1 MRRYFANRAQ
11 RVIAPEFLS
20 KRVKSSVPII
30 LDQYEA
36 SCRIRLEGEIN
47 ISSAA
52 ELKKLLLEALSS
64 GKEIRLDM
72 ERATEL
78 DVTAL
83 QLVWAVERE
92 AKASGVTFVRV
103 VPPQVIAVACGE
115 AGFEMFPILADPN

>member
-1 MRRYFANRAQ
+1 MSITCEQNESSCLF
-11 RVIAPEFLS
+11 RV
-20 KRVKSSVPII
+20 
-30 LDQYEA
+30 
-36 SCRIRLEGEIN
+36 EGEIN

-72 ERATEL
+72 ECATEL

-92 AKASGVTFVRV
+92 AKASGVTFLRV
-103 VPPQVIAVACGE
+103 APPQSIAVACGE
-115 AGFEMFPILADPN
+115 AGFEMFPILADSELS